1 VTGPATIPPVPAA
14 QLTLRPP
21 PEPPPEVVAA
31 IAAAAQL
38 LWPRPQ
44 APGAPDEA
52 HLAWRFSGRWWARPM
67 PMRRERPWVRS

>member
-1 VTGPATIPPVPAA
+1 MTGPATIPPVPDA

-21 PEPPPEVVAA
+21 PEPPPEIVAA

-38 LWPRPQ
+38 LWLRPQ
-44 APGAPDEA
+44 APGPPDEG

-67 PMRRERPWVRS
+67 PMRRERPWVLG